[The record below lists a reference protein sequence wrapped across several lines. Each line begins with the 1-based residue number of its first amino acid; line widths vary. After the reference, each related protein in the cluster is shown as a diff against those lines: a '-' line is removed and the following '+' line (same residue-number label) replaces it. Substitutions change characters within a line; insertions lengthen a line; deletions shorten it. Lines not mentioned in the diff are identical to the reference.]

1 MSTDLKLT
9 KMQEEEAIA
18 ISSPSSAII
27 SVTSPVHYKSVFT
40 SNPTTWA
47 LLIWQSAMI
56 ILFATCSKF
65 PLSYSPGG
73 GVHSEKPARYS
84 MWMDTH
90 TS

>member
-1 MSTDLKLT
+1 MSDLKLT
-9 KMQEEEAIA
+9 KMQDEAIA
-18 ISSPSSAII
+18 ISLPSSAII
-27 SVTSPVHYKSVFT
+27 SVTSPAHYKSVFT

-47 LLIWQSAMI
+47 LLIWQAAMI

-73 GVHSEKPARYS
+73 VHLEKPARYS